1 MEAFV
6 VRCELLTHNCMQFCL
21 ILHQDV
27 VLNCII
33 VYIFLSISAS
43 VLSSVF
49 LSLCVHVHAA
59 LCHSAFISA
68 HLIVFFS
75 PLTDCGGPW
84 DSLSTTH
91 STLQEVTHEP
101 HPNPLLSSHPAS
113 APDSPHQLPLEAT
126 VCMADKAPQPTDHS
140 SIRGATGG
148 RSTQQKCISRGQGT
162 PQGSGEV
169 DCGPGDRQ
177 PRALP
182 PKAVLGRSVDRR
194 ERQRETC
201 SPCCERKGLHT
212 QAMSTVW
219 PWDPYGSMNLNGASL
234 SSGDGQVSLQE
245 RLVSRGLFP
254 REDER
259 ASGHSGLCCPSKTME
274 DPPARSAAASPGPWN
289 VPGSDKLPGT
299 LRSWTSTVSR

>member
-1 MEAFV
+1 MWCFYYCV
-6 VRCELLTHNCMQFCL
+6 HLSFSLCSCPLF
-21 ILHQDV
+21 ILP
-27 VLNCII
+27 
-33 VYIFLSISAS
+33 
-43 VLSSVF
+43 
-49 LSLCVHVHAA
+49 LSLSLHVHAGF
-59 LCHSAFISA
+59 CSPAFISV
-68 HLIVFFS
+68 HLRVFS
-75 PLTDCGGPW
+75 SSLTDCVGPW
-84 DSLSTTH
+84 DSLSTAH
-91 STLQEVTHEP
+91 SALQEVTLEP

-126 VCMADKAPQPTDHS
+126 VCMADKAPQLTDHS

-148 RSTQQKCISRGQGT
+148 RSTQQKCITRGQGT

-182 PKAVLGRSVDRR
+182 PKAVLGRSVERR

-219 PWDPYGSMNLNGASL
+219 PWDQYVSVNLNGASL
-234 SSGDGQVSLQE
+234 GSGDGHVSLQE

-274 DPPARSAAASPGPWN
+274 DPPVRSAAASPGPWN